1 MRRSHRS
8 ISAAILTAAALSLA
22 AAPAEARR
30 SAYWEQRV
38 TLFDKLPVE
47 RGDIVFLGNSITDGG
62 EWSELFQMEN
72 IKNRGISA
80 DVIDGVRERLHQVT
94 DGHPAKIFL
103 LIGINDVS
111 HNLTASQIADEYGK
125 LVREIRRLSPET
137 RLYIQ
142 SVLPI
147 NNDFGRYKSLRGCE
161 KTVTDLNLRLRA
173 IAADNGAK
181 YVDLWPALAD
191 ADGKL
196 DRRFTNDGLHLTGE
210 GYKAWAAL
218 LLPYVREDL
227 PSSDGDMNTT
237 NDTDN
242 E

>member
-1 MRRSHRS
+1 MTTRTLH
-8 ISAAILTAAALSLA
+8 AARIIALSALLLHGA
-22 AAPAEARR
+22 DATVQARR

-38 TLFDKLPVE
+38 TLFDRLPIE
-47 RGDIVFLGNSITDGG
+47 ENDIVFLGNSITDGG
-62 EWSELFQMEN
+62 EWAELFQMEN

-80 DVIDGVRERLHQVT
+80 DVVDGVRERLRQVT
-94 DGHPAKIFL
+94 DGKPAKIFL

-111 HNLTASQIADEYGK
+111 HNLSAGRIASEYEK
-125 LVREIRRLSPET
+125 LVGEIRRQSPDT

-147 NNDFGRYKSLRGCE
+147 NNDFGRYKNLRGCE
-161 KTVTDLNLRLRA
+161 KTVLELNERLRE
-173 IAADNGAK
+173 IAARNGAE

-196 DRRFTNDGLHLTGE
+196 DQQFTNDGLHLTGA

-218 LLPYVREDL
+218 LMPYVKENL
-227 PSSDGDMNTT
+227 PAVSAGH
-237 NDTDN
+237 NDDSIQ
-242 E
+242 